1 MGKLQVFVTDMN
13 VGFSQDGPMASPRVD
28 ALVAPMAKFLRSLP
42 PGSRVV
48 FVSDCHRP
56 GDAEYR
62 RFGKHCEEGS
72 GEENVRPE
80 LIAACDEAGAE
91 YVIIYKSE
99 HDVFA
104 GTENLSDEVGW
115 HPYRLPACSQLVQEH
130 IVESDADWIVIG
142 CVTDI
147 CVDVNVGSLVQ
158 HGKKVTVVR
167 NLIDTYD
174 LPLATCRKLGLPDA
188 AAHDAATVNDFWFSH
203 RFPVTWGASV
213 VQDWRELVEETA

>member
-1 MGKLQVFVTDMN
+1 MQVFVTDLN
-13 VGFSQDGPMASPRVD
+13 VGFSQNGLLASPRVD
-28 ALVAPMAKFLRSLP
+28 ALIAPTAEFLRGLP
-42 PGSRVV
+42 PGSKVV

-80 LIAACDEAGAE
+80 LIAACDQALATVTDFE
-91 YVIIYKSE
+91 YVILYKSE

-104 GTENLSDEVGW
+104 GTKHPSQVAW
-115 HPYRLPACSQLVQEH
+115 HPYRQPACSRLVQEH
-130 IVESDADWIVIG
+130 IVESDEDWVVIG

-158 HGKKVTVVR
+158 HGKRVTVVR
-167 NLIDTYD
+167 DLIDTYD
-174 LPLATCRKLGLPDA
+174 LSLATCRELGLPDA
-188 AAHDAATVNDFWFSH
+188 AAHDAEAVNNFWFSH
-203 RFPVTWGASV
+203 RFPITWGAKV
-213 VQDWRELVEETA
+213 VNDWRELL